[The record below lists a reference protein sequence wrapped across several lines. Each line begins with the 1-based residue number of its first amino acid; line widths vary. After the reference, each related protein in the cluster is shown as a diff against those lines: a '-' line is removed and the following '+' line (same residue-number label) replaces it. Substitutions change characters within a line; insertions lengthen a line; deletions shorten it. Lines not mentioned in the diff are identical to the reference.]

1 MLESQTLTDLAMTS
15 ESLPQLE
22 SAQVVPVD
30 QEQTLKFDLKVQ
42 IPTLLNRVSFQ
53 TTIVICLKHN
63 RPQKTNSSS
72 TLTFVGVKQQLKY
85 DFWLYNQSTGIYLLP
100 GQKLI
105 SRQIRYSHSWLFQL
119 HTGELSCFTL

>member
-22 SAQVVPVD
+22 SAQVVPVV

-100 GQKLI
+100 G
-105 SRQIRYSHSWLFQL
+105 
-119 HTGELSCFTL
+119 